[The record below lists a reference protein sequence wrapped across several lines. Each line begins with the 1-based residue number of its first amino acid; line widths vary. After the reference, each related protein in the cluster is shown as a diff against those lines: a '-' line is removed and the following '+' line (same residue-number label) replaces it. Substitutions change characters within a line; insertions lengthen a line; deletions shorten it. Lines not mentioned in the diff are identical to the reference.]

1 MEVHRMKGPR
11 LKTLRYFEGGPVDQ
25 EKILT
30 LVRGPISY
38 ILSLYCRFVNS
49 LLAPIGKFKFILT

>member
-1 MEVHRMKGPR
+1 MKGPR